1 MKECTKVGSKI
12 VADNTAPKE
21 TTSNQGDHDH
31 LVGSANPS
39 KDARGA
45 YPSKDATLANLE
57 GPTKIVAHREW
68 MDVKRKPRRGN
79 MNQKVATIGDLVN
92 HNNKRKEG
100 TKFSVFNQNYLI
112 MLEGIKVVQNHSNRL
127 LGVNEVTSSNVTST
141 SEKRELKKNENR
153 CVQLDATTHGNERW
167 CCSAVYASPQ
177 YSKPTLIWDH
187 LTSIRSNILDPWLL
201 VGDFNEFVMP
211 TEMRGRKFIA
221 TRGNLMMSMIDA
233 CSLIDIEATGMK
245 YTWYRKQVGNV
256 TTKRLDRALV
266 DQPWKLAFL

>member
-1 MKECTKVGSKI
+1 MKGQMKSLEWGCRGTGWVGGSERMEWKGLRKREEGLNRGLEHFCTKHK
-12 VADNTAPKE
+12 APKRKG
-21 TTSNQGDHDH
+21 NI
-31 LVGSANPS
+31 LVGVRHGGAGREVPHLNNLKIIEGGKSILRWSANPS

-153 CVQLDATTHGNERW
+153 CVQLDATTHGKLNNIGDGKTG
-167 CCSAVYASPQ
+167 Y
-177 YSKPTLIWDH
+177 PTYCGQA
-187 LTSIRSNILDPWLL
+187 R
-201 VGDFNEFVMP
+201 
-211 TEMRGRKFIA
+211 
-221 TRGNLMMSMIDA
+221 
-233 CSLIDIEATGMK
+233 
-245 YTWYRKQVGNV
+245 
-256 TTKRLDRALV
+256 
-266 DQPWKLAFL
+266 

>member
-45 YPSKDATLANLE
+45 YPNKDATLANLE

-79 MNQKVATIGDLVN
+79 MDQKVAIIGDLVN

-112 MLEGIKVVQNHSNRL
+112 MLEGIKVVQNHSNKL

-153 CVQLDATTHGNERW
+153 CVQLDATTHG
-167 CCSAVYASPQ
+167 
-177 YSKPTLIWDH
+177 K
-187 LTSIRSNILDPWLL
+187 
-201 VGDFNEFVMP
+201 
-211 TEMRGRKFIA
+211 
-221 TRGNLMMSMIDA
+221 
-233 CSLIDIEATGMK
+233 
-245 YTWYRKQVGNV
+245 
-256 TTKRLDRALV
+256 
-266 DQPWKLAFL
+266 